1 MTQSERNQVRKA
13 VTVAVAPTFAA
24 MVAANPSRG
33 HQNIVHSLV
42 SFAETIVVELME
54 YEKRDNQFYED
65 ESRG

>member
-54 YEKRDNQFYED
+54 YEKRDDKYYEAD
-65 ESRG
+65 EKG